1 MKILAVIPSRYAST
15 RFPGKPLVD
24 IQGKPMIQWVYENAS
39 KAIENV
45 FVATDDERIFSLVT
59 NFGGKAVYTSKNHN
73 TGTDRCAEALDKIKS
88 KLDINFEIVLNI
100 QGDEPLLQPEQIT
113 SLIDCFKDP
122 KTEIATLIKKIND
135 YDELVNPNNVKITFN
150 KDFYAMYFSRSTI
163 PCIRNA
169 KDVKE
174 WINLHK
180 FYKHIGIYAFK
191 SDILRRITKLQ
202 SSSLERAESLEQN
215 RWLENGYKIKVI
227 ITEIENI
234 GIDTPE
240 DLKKLLK

>member
-45 FVATDDERIFSLVT
+45 FVATDDERIFSSVT

-202 SSSLERAESLEQN
+202 SSSLEQAESLEQN